1 MSAKYYVTLT
11 NYGAEL
17 VAAAHDL
24 QSITLTEIVIG
35 DANGVPYQP
44 IDHTD
49 LTQLVHQTAAVE
61 VREVKVENNSATV
74 SAIIPAHVG
83 GFNIHELGLK
93 DASGKL
99 VYIGNYHGAYK
110 PIIAEGGGGELE
122 LVIDIKGTAG
132 AQALI
137 EINPLIIS
145 ADKAW
150 VQQQLNELRAY
161 FNPLLAKP
169 GTIEIWSNPIPP
181 AYALECNGAAYSRT
195 EYKDLFDVIGTAF
208 GAGDGNT
215 TFNVPDFRAEVPRG
229 WDHGRGI
236 DAGRIF
242 GSAQDASSVFM
253 GDSTVT
259 ASRVANL
266 YNKYDDNIATM
277 RDALNG
283 EPTTINA
290 SNLSVL
296 SSGAQVV
303 DPITPQEV
311 TMSVRVRN
319 VAVMFIIRT

>member
-1 MSAKYYVTLT
+1 
-11 NYGAEL
+11 
-17 VAAAHDL
+17 
-24 QSITLTEIVIG
+24 
-35 DANGVPYQP
+35 
-44 IDHTD
+44 
-49 LTQLVHQTAAVE
+49 
-61 VREVKVENNSATV
+61 
-74 SAIIPAHVG
+74 
-83 GFNIHELGLK
+83 
-93 DASGKL
+93 
-99 VYIGNYHGAYK
+99 
-110 PIIAEGGGGELE
+110 
-122 LVIDIKGTAG
+122 
-132 AQALI
+132 
-137 EINPLIIS
+137 
-145 ADKAW
+145 
-150 VQQQLNELRAY
+150 
-161 FNPLLAKP
+161 
-169 GTIEIWSNPIPP
+169 
-181 AYALECNGAAYSRT
+181 
-195 EYKDLFDVIGTAF
+195 VIGTAF